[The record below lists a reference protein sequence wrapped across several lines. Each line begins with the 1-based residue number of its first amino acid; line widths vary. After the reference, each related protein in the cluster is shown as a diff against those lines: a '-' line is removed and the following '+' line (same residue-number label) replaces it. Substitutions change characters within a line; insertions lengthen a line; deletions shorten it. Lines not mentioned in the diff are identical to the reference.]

1 MKLNQRLLRARR
13 MELGLTSR
21 QVAREAKVS
30 QGLIKRLEET
40 GDAAVLQ
47 VETLTAILNALSLE
61 LVDVLDR
68 PSSPNVPDDLAAAIG
83 GLLQERKR
91 GVTPFEIA
99 STIGVTLDRIEPA
112 LQALDVNLR
121 PAGLRVHR
129 SSNGASIVPI
139 ARPDLGSGS
148 GKERPRYLSNLNSG
162 DLALLYRA
170 LTERVPANVVAAT
183 ANGTVSLHKLEGAG
197 LAVVIGGELQLSLA
211 ARDVLY
217 AGGP

>member
-21 QVAREAKVS
+21 EVAREAKVS

-47 VETLTAILNALSLE
+47 VETLTAILNALSLD
-61 LVDVLDR
+61 LFDALDR
-68 PSSPNVPDDLAAAIG
+68 PSSPTEPDELAAEIG

-91 GVTPFEIA
+91 GITAYEIA
-99 STIGVTLDRIEPA
+99 SALGVTLDRIEPA
-112 LQALDVNLR
+112 LQVLDSILH
-121 PAGLRVHR
+121 PAGLRLHR
-129 SSNGASIVPI
+129 NSSGVSIVPT

-148 GKERPRYLSNLNSG
+148 GKERLRYLSNLNSG

-170 LTERVPANVVAAT
+170 LTERVPANTVAAS
-183 ANGTVSLHKLEGAG
+183 ANGTVSLQKLEGAG
-197 LAVVIGGELQLSLA
+197 LAFV
-211 ARDVLY
+211 RDGAIALTGRVLDLLTT
-217 AGGP
+217 